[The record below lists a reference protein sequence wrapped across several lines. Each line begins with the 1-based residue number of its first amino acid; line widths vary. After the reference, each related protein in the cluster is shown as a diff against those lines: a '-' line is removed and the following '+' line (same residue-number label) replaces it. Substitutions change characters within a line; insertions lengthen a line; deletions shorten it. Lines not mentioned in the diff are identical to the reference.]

1 MGWADRETAW
11 VSLSQSPARRGS
23 RRLTRLALCL
33 SSLSVTGLTASRRHG
48 VAALPLCLSPS
59 RTLAQSPLAL
69 GLSLSFLLFF
79 FLFFPLVFQV
89 LLSPF
94 GFGLLRA
101 EIFSFSFFFLFLLW
115 IDMGYGL
122 CFELAG

>member
-23 RRLTRLALCL
+23 RRLALCL

-79 FLFFPLVFQV
+79 FLFFPLVFQF

-94 GFGLLRA
+94 GFGLLRLR
-101 EIFSFSFFFLFLLW
+101 FFPFFFFFFF
-115 IDMGYGL
+115 GL
-122 CFELAG
+122 Y